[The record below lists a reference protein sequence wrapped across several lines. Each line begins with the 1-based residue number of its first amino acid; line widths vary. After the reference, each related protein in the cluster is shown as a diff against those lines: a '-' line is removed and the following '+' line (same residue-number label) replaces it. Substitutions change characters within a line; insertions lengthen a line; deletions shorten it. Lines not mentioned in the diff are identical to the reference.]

1 MVGNINIMS
10 FFTKMNNKLNG
21 KVKEQLDDI
30 NQIIRKDSKMSDLEQ
45 KYGTKKIETVMASL
59 ADIVASILGALK
71 DGLQVTDAFILP
83 TLITKVVGIMENSK
97 EASEELQDLTIEEIS
112 YLIGILAQEVLKVFV
127 ATKSKA

>member
-1 MVGNINIMS
+1 MVGNTYIMR
-10 FFTKMNNKLNG
+10 FFKKMNDKLNV

-30 NQIIRKDSKMSDLEQ
+30 NHIIRKDSQMSELEQ
-45 KYGTKKIETVMASL
+45 KYGTKKIEVIMASL
-59 ADIVASILGALK
+59 ADVVASILGAVK
-71 DGLQVTDAFILP
+71 DGLQVTDAFIIP

-127 ATKSKA
+127 ATKTK

>member
-1 MVGNINIMS
+1 MR
-10 FFTKMNNKLNG
+10 FFKKMNDKLNV

-30 NQIIRKDSKMSDLEQ
+30 NHIIRKDSQMSELEQ
-45 KYGTKKIETVMASL
+45 KYGTKKIEVIMASL
-59 ADIVASILGALK
+59 ADVVASILGAVK
-71 DGLQVTDAFILP
+71 DGLQVTDAFIIP

-127 ATKSKA
+127 ATKKK

>member
-1 MVGNINIMS
+1 MR
-10 FFTKMNNKLNG
+10 FFRKMNDKLNV

-30 NQIIRKDSKMSDLEQ
+30 NHIIRKDSQMSELEQ
-45 KYGTKKIETVMASL
+45 KYGTKKIELIMALL
-59 ADIVASILGALK
+59 ADVVASILGAVK
-71 DGLQVTDAFILP
+71 DGLQVTDAFIIP

-127 ATKSKA
+127 ATKKA

>member
-1 MVGNINIMS
+1 MR
-10 FFTKMNNKLNG
+10 FFKKMNDKLNR

-30 NQIIRKDSKMSDLEQ
+30 NHIIRKDSQMSELEQ
-45 KYGTKKIETVMASL
+45 KYGTKTIEVVMASL
-59 ADIVASILGALK
+59 ADVVASILSAVK
-71 DGLQVTDAFILP
+71 DGLQVTDAFIIP

-127 ATKSKA
+127 ATKKK

>member
-1 MVGNINIMS
+1 MR
-10 FFTKMNNKLNG
+10 FFRKMNDKLNV

-30 NQIIRKDSKMSDLEQ
+30 NHIIRKDSQMSELEQ
-45 KYGTKKIETVMASL
+45 KYGTKKIEVVMASL
-59 ADIVASILGALK
+59 ADVVASILSAVK
-71 DGLQVTDAFILP
+71 DGLQVTDAFIIP

-127 ATKSKA
+127 ATKKA

>member
-1 MVGNINIMS
+1 MVGNTYIMR
-10 FFTKMNNKLNG
+10 FFKKMNDKLNV

-30 NQIIRKDSKMSDLEQ
+30 NHIIRKDSQMSELEQ
-45 KYGTKKIETVMASL
+45 KYGTKKIEVIMASL
-59 ADIVASILGALK
+59 ADVVASILGAVK
-71 DGLQVTDAFILP
+71 DGLQVTDAFIIP

-127 ATKSKA
+127 ATKKK

>member
-1 MVGNINIMS
+1 MR
-10 FFTKMNNKLNG
+10 FFKKMNDKLNL

-30 NQIIRKDSKMSDLEQ
+30 NHIIRKDSQMSELEQ
-45 KYGTKKIETVMASL
+45 KYGTKKIEVIMASL
-59 ADIVASILGALK
+59 ADVVASILGAVK
-71 DGLQVTDAFILP
+71 DGLQVTDAFIIP

-127 ATKSKA
+127 ATKAK

>member
-1 MVGNINIMS
+1 MVGNINIMR
-10 FFTKMNNKLNG
+10 FFKKMNDKLNV

-30 NQIIRKDSKMSDLEQ
+30 NHIIRKDSQMSELEQ
-45 KYGTKKIETVMASL
+45 KYGTEKIEVVMASL
-59 ADIVASILGALK
+59 ADVVASIIGAVK
-71 DGLQVTDAFILP
+71 DGLQVTDAFIIP

-127 ATKSKA
+127 ATKKA